1 MTIKYLIVDPSFF
14 TAKKGLKK
22 LTKLQNQIAEYE
34 LSKTHASK
42 IKSRKLK
49 VSTTSGGT
57 RTISPAGTGSTR
69 NQTGFTYEELEKHRP
84 TLVLSSVLKALDNL
98 QSGKTNEDDEIKNNQ
113 ELKEVFKAWGV
124 KDFATR
130 IKDLHHGKEL
140 VQFFNENKIKYATE
154 NEFKYD
160 PEKIGEN
167 CIFREVFDSLGE
179 IGNTIYQQLATCY
192 VNKRN
197 SLIATCNRIFQKYIS
212 RLGIVRV
219 WSSSTVGLTAYFF
232 NIGETL
238 TEFAPDIIEYIPP
251 ELSAPMV
258 AIAYPV
264 AFSTRRGIQ
273 YMRKRRTKQ
282 EVEKEKKE
290 NFFIKEEID
299 RECKEKGFLVQ
310 AKFPPQM
317 SPYR

>member
-1 MTIKYLIVDPSFF
+1 M
-14 TAKKGLKK
+14 
-22 LTKLQNQIAEYE
+22 
-34 LSKTHASK
+34 
-42 IKSRKLK
+42 
-49 VSTTSGGT
+49 STTSGGT

-167 CIFREVFDSLGE
+167 CIFRETFDSLGE
-179 IGNTIYQQLATCY
+179 RSFRNLWIGFLLQMGGMQMLMIGVSFYIYEMTGSAS
-192 VNKRN
+192 V
-197 SLIATCNRIFQKYIS
+197 
-212 RLGIVRV
+212 LGIVTSVSALPAIVLALFGGVIADR
-219 WSSSTVGLTAYFF
+219 L
-232 NIGETL
+232 
-238 TEFAPDIIEYIPP
+238 DKKRIIQ
-251 ELSAPMV
+251 V
-258 AIAYPV
+258 A
-264 AFSTRRGIQ
+264 
-273 YMRKRRTKQ
+273 
-282 EVEKEKKE
+282 
-290 NFFIKEEID
+290 
-299 RECKEKGFLVQ
+299 CKT
-310 AKFPPQM
+310 
-317 SPYR
+317 